1 MSSKLL
7 TASVLVALAAAV
19 PATAAINITQ
29 GSSAPTYS
37 TTLNFDEPGAPTGA
51 NVAGNAFAAFGMSE
65 LISGEGSN
73 FVGDVSGIPGYGWVG
88 SSNVFVGPFGVFM
101 MLDTDVTAF
110 SMQFFDNSGPSTG
123 FAGGAIIAVFN
134 NGDEVG
140 SYFIENPAYGGFGDS
155 WFDIVATDGMVFD
168 EVRALGFGFGPESIV
183 DNLSWNAVPTPGAAA
198 LLALGGLTGLRR
210 RRA

>member
-7 TASVLVALAAAV
+7 IASALTALAAAV
-19 PATAAINITQ
+19 PATATITVTQ

-51 NVAGNAFAAFGMSE
+51 DLPGNSWSAYGVTE
-65 LISGEGSN
+65 LISGAGNN
-73 FVGDVSGIPGYGWVG
+73 FVGDVSGLPGYGWVG
-88 SSNVFVGPFGVFM
+88 ATNVFVGPFGVFM
-101 MLDTDVTAF
+101 MLDTDVTEF
-110 SMQFFDNSGPSTG
+110 SMQFYDNSGPASG
-123 FAGGAIIAVFN
+123 FGGGAAIALFN
-134 NGDEVG
+134 DGDEVG
-140 SYFIENPAYGGFGDS
+140 FYFVENPAWGGFGDS

-183 DNLSWNAVPTPGAAA
+183 DNLSWNAVPAPGAAA